1 MASSTVMLIEDAA
14 DDAELI
20 SQALADDIPRE
31 QILVFADGVA
41 ALDYLFCRGAHADRD
56 PAELPAFILLDLKLP
71 RLSGFDILKEIRGND
86 LTHLIPITVLS
97 ASDDADDVRTA
108 AMLGANSYVH
118 KAGDFARQRDDLARL
133 ARYWLDLNI
142 PPPASARH

>member
-20 SQALADDIPRE
+20 SQALADDVPRD
-31 QILVFADGVA
+31 QILVFADGAA
-41 ALDYLFCRGAHADRD
+41 ALDYLFCRGSHAKRD

-71 RLSGFDILKEIRGND
+71 RLSGFDILREIRGND
-86 LTHLIPITVLS
+86 LTRLIPITVLS
-97 ASDDADDVRTA
+97 ASADAEDVRTA
-108 AMLGANSYVH
+108 ATLGANSYVH
-118 KAGDFARQRDDLARL
+118 KAADFQQQRGDIAKL

-142 PPPASARH
+142 PPPTSARQ